1 MFTINVVTPKP
12 ILLDKNAYVSS
23 IKIKMPDL
31 NIKKLYH
38 VTNNHNA
45 KKLSYDDP
53 SHSQR

>member
-1 MFTINVVTPKP
+1 MFTINVVTLKP
-12 ILLDKNAYVSS
+12 IMLDKNAYISS

-45 KKLSYDDP
+45 IKLSYDDP
-53 SHSQR
+53 LHSQR